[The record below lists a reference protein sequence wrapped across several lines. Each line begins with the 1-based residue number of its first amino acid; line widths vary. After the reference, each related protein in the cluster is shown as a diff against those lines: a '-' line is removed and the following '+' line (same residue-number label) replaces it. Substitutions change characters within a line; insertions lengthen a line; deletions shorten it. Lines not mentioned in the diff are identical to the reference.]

1 MIVLED
7 YAGKGSRRCQRI
19 QWLINDISQLAA
31 KQKIRVRSFSRAK
44 VKQTFGESGA
54 SNKYEIAIAIAKRFP
69 ELTTRLPRFRK
80 PWMSEDYRISIFD
93 AVALAVTSF
102 KSKTVFKEWSVLRR
116 AKCPTFWPFVCL
128 GVSHFFSLH

>member
-1 MIVLED
+1 VTERKPNGDARIELHSPSTQSHVRSICSQLGFKRLWQDNLIGQYQPSVIVLED

-69 ELTTRLPRFRK
+69 ELTTCLPRFRNH
-80 PWMSEDYRISIFD
+80 
-93 AVALAVTSF
+93 
-102 KSKTVFKEWSVLRR
+102 
-116 AKCPTFWPFVCL
+116 
-128 GVSHFFSLH
+128 G

>member
-54 SNKYEIAIAIAKRFP
+54 SNKYEIAIAIAKRSRAHDTF
-69 ELTTRLPRFRK
+69 TTFQKTMDERRLPDEYF
-80 PWMSEDYRISIFD
+80 
-93 AVALAVTSF
+93 
-102 KSKTVFKEWSVLRR
+102 
-116 AKCPTFWPFVCL
+116 
-128 GVSHFFSLH
+128 

>member
-1 MIVLED
+1 VIVLED

-19 QWLINDISQLAA
+19 QWFINDISQLAA

-80 PWMSEDYRISIFD
+80 PWMSEDYRMSIFD
-93 AVALAVTSF
+93 GDRVRDGVPQCKALMDSDPNVTD
-102 KSKTVFKEWSVLRR
+102 L
-116 AKCPTFWPFVCL
+116 
-128 GVSHFFSLH
+128 